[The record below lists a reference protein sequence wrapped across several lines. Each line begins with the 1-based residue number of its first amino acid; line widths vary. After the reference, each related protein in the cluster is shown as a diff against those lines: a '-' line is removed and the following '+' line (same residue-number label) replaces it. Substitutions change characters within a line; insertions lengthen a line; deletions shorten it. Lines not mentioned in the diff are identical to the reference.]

1 MKEKDYWTQD
11 DYTDSHGITHH
22 GNGTTSYNKD
32 GIDYFD
38 DGSTLQKK
46 GDFWYDQD
54 GTPYIVKSNGQ
65 LRRYYN

>member
-22 GNGTTSYNKD
+22 GDGTTSYNKD
-32 GIDYFD
+32 GVDYFD
-38 DGSTLQKK
+38 DGSTLEKK

-54 GTPYIVKSNGQ
+54 
-65 LRRYYN
+65 